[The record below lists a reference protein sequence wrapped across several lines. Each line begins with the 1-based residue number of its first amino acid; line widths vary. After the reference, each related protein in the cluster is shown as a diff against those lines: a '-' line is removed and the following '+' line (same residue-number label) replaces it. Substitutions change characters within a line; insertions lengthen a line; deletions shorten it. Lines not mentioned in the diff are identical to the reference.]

1 MVEMLQFADVVY
13 SIIYGG
19 VIWYRISAA
28 QYNILHEKNQ
38 KKKIGGPASNVL
50 FSIVQTILKAF
61 CKLLYSSC
69 SETLF

>member
-28 QYNILHEKNQ
+28 QYNILHDKN

-50 FSIVQTILKAF
+50 FLIVQTV
-61 CKLLYSSC
+61 
-69 SETLF
+69 